1 MTRQNDI
8 SKNDAP
14 QNVTEHN
21 KFIRMTLASR
31 QMPLGKMS
39 LIGMTLSKINSPEYD
54 STERH

>member
-1 MTRQNDI
+1 MPFSTQ
-8 SKNDAP
+8 
-14 QNVTEHN
+14 QNVTEHNKLIN

-39 LIGMTLSKINSPEYD
+39 LIRMTLSKINSPEYD